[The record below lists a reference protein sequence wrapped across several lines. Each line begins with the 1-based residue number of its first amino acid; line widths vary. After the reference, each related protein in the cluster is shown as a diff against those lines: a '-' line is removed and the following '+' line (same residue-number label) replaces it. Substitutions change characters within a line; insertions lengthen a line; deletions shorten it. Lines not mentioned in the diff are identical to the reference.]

1 MKLTYLL
8 VITLLYTAVFANPR
22 IHSDLQNKLNSA
34 SPNEKIP
41 IMIIFDKHLSLN
53 DFNDISYDTPKK
65 ERRAIV
71 VDRLMRFSKQSH
83 LKLTPVLSTTLR
95 VVLLKS

>member
-8 VITLLYTAVFANPR
+8 VITLLYTAVIASPK

-41 IMIIFDKHLSLN
+41 VMIVFDKHLSLN

-71 VDRLMRFSKQSH
+71 VPDFVTYFS
-83 LKLTPVLSTTLR
+83 LSKNPAKFSQILHF
-95 VVLLKS
+95 